1 MNTVPQVDTVEI
13 SDAALD
19 EVSGGLALSTVL
31 IGGDGALGAGL
42 HAEAGALSL
51 TTGLGVSTPF
61 GGAAAEGQAH
71 TMKA

>member
-1 MNTVPQVDTVEI
+1 MNTVPQVDTAEI

-19 EVSGGLALSTVL
+19 QVSGGLALSTVL
-31 IGGDGALGAGL
+31 IGGEGALGAGL

-51 TTGLGVSTPF
+51 TSDLGLSTPF

-71 TMKA
+71 TTMA